1 MPSRVTFAMNHRMRG
16 RRNYPTDCGFFEG
29 IEFVCETYWERICGR
44 RAQSVRVQFFGRIE

>member
-1 MPSRVTFAMNHRMRG
+1 LPHLGLG
-16 RRNYPTDCGFFEG
+16 RRGPPPTLTTDCGFFEG